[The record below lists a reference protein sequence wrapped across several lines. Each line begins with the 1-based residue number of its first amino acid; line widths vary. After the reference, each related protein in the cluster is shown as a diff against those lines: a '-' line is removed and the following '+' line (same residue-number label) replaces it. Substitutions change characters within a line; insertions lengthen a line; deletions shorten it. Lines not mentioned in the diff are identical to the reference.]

1 MGKVRPVVIR
11 LSSCYQ
17 GLKCDLCI
25 AMLSR
30 PSGLSD
36 TTARTICCCCTVFQS
51 RHRYSFG
58 RKHSKSVSSRKNSRE
73 INTALLLVRVHGD
86 RGGETKIDSRQALG
100 KQG

>member
-17 GLKCDLCI
+17 GLKCDSCI
-25 AMLSR
+25 TTLSR

-36 TTARTICCCCTVFQS
+36 TTARTICCCSIVFQS
-51 RHRYSFG
+51 RHRYNFG
-58 RKHSKSVSSRKNSRE
+58 RKHSKSVSSGKNSHE

-86 RGGETKIDSRQALG
+86 RGGETKVDSWQALG
-100 KQG
+100 RQG